1 MSDAPAA
8 SCVNEISTRVSH
20 HRFTAVEIGW
30 PFRSGL
36 EGCIVDCSQD
46 IGWQRTFGHGR
57 KLWRTCSVAALIWIP
72 RFVNSHLSRRGCH
85 GNRNAAPDGT
95 LHLEPIVLWPSCYEP
110 PKLEVIM
117 TLAKISLASA
127 AAITIISWGALAQ
140 ENQNKGRITQLNH
153 INGKITLQH
162 APTGTVG
169 AAGASS
175 LVDEYK
181 IQDGVAKD
189 LHAGDEVE
197 FTAAQIGGV
206 LTITKIQKK

>member
-1 MSDAPAA
+1 MRTEMQRLMVHCIWNQS
-8 SCVNEISTRVSH
+8 SYCRVIPH
-20 HRFTAVEIGW
+20 H
-30 PFRSGL
+30 
-36 EGCIVDCSQD
+36 Q
-46 IGWQRTFGHGR
+46 
-57 KLWRTCSVAALIWIP
+57 
-72 RFVNSHLSRRGCH
+72 N
-85 GNRNAAPDGT
+85 
-95 LHLEPIVLWPSCYEP
+95 
-110 PKLEVIM
+110 LEVIM

-140 ENQNKGRITQLNH
+140 ENQNKGRITQLDH

-169 AAGASS
+169 AVGASS

-181 IQDGVAKD
+181 IQDGLAKD
-189 LHAGDEVE
+189 LHAGDEVD